1 MSVYGKFALASAV
14 ALFISPANATLIVNT
29 GNIPGTTD
37 NVISN
42 ACTGGF
48 GGPALSITACLNTNH
63 SRSVQFD
70 ANENIQ
76 FNVGGQA
83 VIAPSDGFGFNYLK
97 VSVPGYQFDYL
108 VWNLEAE
115 NAGTVYFKDN
125 LGDISSI
132 FSLSGSGNNF
142 FTISG
147 ANFQYIELFS
157 SDTSFN
163 TGTNRHPI
171 LVTNGDTN
179 DVKQVRLNVTGPI
192 PVLTPGGAQPVPEP
206 ASIALLGSGLLGLGV
221 FRRRRKAAR

>member
-1 MSVYGKFALASAV
+1 MSIWKKFALASAV

-42 ACTGGF
+42 ACTAGVN
-48 GGPALSITACLNTNH
+48 GPGLAITGCLNTNH
-63 SRSVQFD
+63 SRTVQFN

-76 FNVGGQA
+76 YNAGGQA
-83 VIAPSDGFGFNYLK
+83 VIASSDGFGFNYLK
-97 VSVPGYQFDYL
+97 VSVPGYLFDYL
-108 VWNLEAE
+108 IWNLEAE

-132 FSLSGSGNNF
+132 FSISGNGNNF
-142 FTISG
+142 FTLSG
-147 ANFQYIELFS
+147 DNFQYIELFS

-163 TGTNRHPI
+163 IGTKRNPV

-192 PVLTPGGAQPVPEP
+192 PVLTPGTQAVPEP
-206 ASIALLGSGLLGLGV
+206 ASIALLGSGLLGLGF
-221 FRRRRKAAR
+221 FRRRRKASR